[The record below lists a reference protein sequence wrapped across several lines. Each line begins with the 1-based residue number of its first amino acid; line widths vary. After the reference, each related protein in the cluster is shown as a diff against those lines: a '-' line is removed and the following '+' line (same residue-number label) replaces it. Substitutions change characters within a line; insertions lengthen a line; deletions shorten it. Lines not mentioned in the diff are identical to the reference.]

1 MKHIRP
7 ITDLRRSNEISR
19 QAHITGEPIF
29 ITKNGYGDL
38 VILSHELYCSL
49 FSSKHNI
56 DIPSS
61 YIYKESLET
70 HKQSQVFGL
79 IKVASA
85 SIDTLVSD
93 IDHNAREIIKKVK
106 EATVNECSLLVL
118 PELCLSGYTCQ
129 DLFLQETLLI
139 ACEQAVSDILLKT
152 SDNNIV
158 FTFGAPIVVN
168 NKIYNTAITAY
179 KGKILGIVPKINIP
193 NYHEFYEGRHFTKS
207 DKNVQM
213 ITYANQVTPFGSRI
227 LFQNTWYQP
236 MTFAIEI
243 CEDLWVPNPPSTE
256 HALAG
261 ANIICNLSASNEI
274 VGKKEYR
281 QMLVKATSARLVSA
295 YIYSSAGNGES
306 TTDLVFSSH
315 NMIAENGTLLA
326 EAETFKNQTITSVID
341 LEKISNERKIMNT
354 YPSINNQGYYIAYFN
369 MPLSIPSSINYDKTP
384 FIPTINIEQR
394 IQEIFTIQVMGLYK
408 RLMHTNTKTI
418 VIGLSGGLDST
429 LALLVGVETFKKL
442 NYPLSS
448 IQCLTLPC
456 FGTSSRT
463 KNNAFLLA
471 KQLGVYIKEINIEAS
486 VRQHFSDIEQD
497 ENNHDVTYE
506 NAQARERTQVLMDY
520 ANKNNDLVIGTG
532 DLSELA
538 LGWATYNGDHMSNYG
553 VNASIPKTLVRY
565 LVKYYAL
572 EHLEVKD
579 TLLDIIDTPVSPELL
594 PTENGQI
601 AQKTENLIGPY
612 ELHDFFLY
620 HLLRNHFSIKKI
632 YYLACCTFQDEYDK
646 DTIKKWLTLFIKR
659 FFTQQFKR
667 SCLPDGVKVGSVS
680 LSPRGDLRMPSDAS
694 YKTFL
699 KELDELE

>member
-1 MKHIRP
+1 MKYIRP

-19 QAHITGEPIF
+19 QAHVTGEPIF

-49 FSSKHNI
+49 VSSKNNN
-56 DIPSS
+56 DIPAN
-61 YIYKESLET
+61 YFNKESLVNHE
-70 HKQSQVFGL
+70 QSQVFGL
-79 IKVASA
+79 VKVASA
-85 SIDTLVSD
+85 TIDILVSD
-93 IDHNAREIIKKVK
+93 VEHNAQEIIKKVH
-106 EATVNECSLLVL
+106 EAAIDNCSLLVL
-118 PELCLSGYTCQ
+118 SELCLSGYTCQ
-129 DLFLQETLLI
+129 DLFLQETLLT
-139 ACEQAVSDILLKT
+139 ACEQSVSDILIKT
-152 SDNNIV
+152 SDDNTV
-158 FTFGAPIVVN
+158 FTFGAPMCVN

-179 KGKILGIVPKINIP
+179 KGKILGIVPKMNIP
-193 NYHEFYEGRHFTKS
+193 NYHEFYEGRHFSKG

-213 ITYANQVTPFGSRI
+213 ITYANQVVPFGSCI
-227 LFQNTWYQP
+227 LFQNTCYQP

-243 CEDLWVPNPPSTE
+243 CEDLWVPNTPSTE

-261 ANIICNLSASNEI
+261 AHIICNLSASNEI

-281 QMLVKATSARLVSA
+281 QMLVKATSARLISA
-295 YIYSSAGNGES
+295 YIYSSSGNGES

-315 NMIAENGTLLA
+315 NMIAENGTLLN
-326 EAETFKNQTITSVID
+326 ESETFKNQTITSIID
-341 LEKISNERKIMNT
+341 LEKISNERKAMNT
-354 YPSINNQGYYIAYFN
+354 YPKAYNQGYYMAYFT
-369 MPLSIPSSINYDKTP
+369 MPLTLPIATNYVKTP
-384 FIPTINIEQR
+384 FIPNTNVEQR
-394 IQEIFTIQVMGLYK
+394 VHEIFSIQVMGLYK
-408 RLMHTNTKTI
+408 RLIHTNTKTV

-429 LALLVGVETFKKL
+429 LALLVAVETFKKL

-448 IQCLTLPC
+448 IHCLTLPC

-471 KQLGVYIKEINIEAS
+471 EKLGVSIKEINIEAA
-486 VRQHFSDIEQD
+486 VRQHFCDIEQD
-497 ENNHDVTYE
+497 ENKHDVTYE

-520 ANKNNDLVIGTG
+520 ANKNNGLVIGTG

-579 TLLDIIDTPVSPELL
+579 TLLDIVDTPVSPELL

-612 ELHDFFLY
+612 ELHDFFLF

-632 YYLACCTFQDEYDK
+632 YYLTCCAFQDDYDK
-646 DTIKKWLTLFIKR
+646 ETIKKWLTLFIKR

-699 KELDELE
+699 KELEELE